1 MDGMNQEQGTQQAQM
16 SQIQQEPQVS
26 PVQGEPQVNSPAPA
40 RKKSKIPGV
49 ILLAMGAVLVI
60 AGLCV
65 MFFGAKQSSFEKEDP
80 VDIYLAD
87 KTDQYVYT
95 PVKYMTESVAC
106 YEAMENMQFYI
117 ALDSEW
123 NSVAVCLHTNELEQ
137 YQPYINWLYSESYD
151 NEPEE
156 ARIIGYS
163 QLIDNELKELLIDG
177 FADVFGA
184 GYVDDTNFEKYFGW
198 YYIQVGEKNA
208 AYNISN
214 VGIYILLAAVVL
226 IVIGGAMV
234 YEKPVQANAEYL
246 GNAVIAQTHTG
257 LGILGAL
264 FGALLGGL
272 LWTVI
277 NVLGYVSG
285 WIGILI
291 VFFAYTG
298 YKILARKEG
307 GMGIAVSLI
316 FAVLVV
322 IPATY
327 LGWGWS
333 YYQDMNKTMAGYTTL
348 GRALMEMPAY
358 LSGYDLWKNFIAEIA
373 MGYGFML
380 IAGIYALAAAFF
392 GKNKKK

>member
-1 MDGMNQEQGTQQAQM
+1 MDGMNQEQE
-16 SQIQQEPQVS
+16 IQQEPQVN
-26 PVQGEPQVNSPAPA
+26 PVQGGPQAKPPAPA

-49 ILLAMGAVLVI
+49 ILLVIGVVLVI
-60 AGLCV
+60 AGLSV
-65 MFFGAKQSSFEKEDP
+65 AFLGGKQSSFEKEDP

-95 PVKYMTESVAC
+95 PVKYMTESVAY

-123 NSVAVCLHTNELEQ
+123 NMVAVCLHTNELKQ
-137 YQPYINWLYSESYD
+137 YQPYINWLYSDSDD

-156 ARIIGYS
+156 TRIIGYS
-163 QLIDNELKELLIDG
+163 QVIDRELKELLIDG
-177 FADVFGA
+177 VADVFGE
-184 GYVDDTNFEKYFGW
+184 GHVDDTNFEDYFGQ

-214 VGIYILLAAVVL
+214 VGIYILLAAVIL
-226 IVIGGAMV
+226 IVIGGVMV
-234 YEKPVQANAEYL
+234 YEKPVQANAEYM
-246 GNAVIAQTHTG
+246 GNAVIAETHTG

-264 FGALLGGL
+264 LGALLGGL
-272 LWTVI
+272 LWTII

-298 YKILARKEG
+298 YKILAHKEG
-307 GMGIAVSLI
+307 GLGIAVSLI

-333 YYQDMNKTMAGYTTL
+333 YYQEMNESMAGYTTL

-358 LSGYDLWKNFIAEIA
+358 LSGNDLWQNFIAEVA

-380 IAGIYALAAAFF
+380 IAGIYALVSVFA